1 VRKTVVLVRGVY
13 PPPSRR
19 RKAPP
24 RHTYAEYADRLERVG
39 AAMGAEIVHA
49 SYLPKGPRR
58 EACRWLAVQVREL
71 EVTATTLCR
80 AATVPGARSAEAS
93 VALHRDVARLEAAQ
107 QELDDLF
114 PPVVF
119 DRPGKVGRPVAAM
132 AGDPYAVPLEP
143 PSSWPPPGVT
153 QPAETLH
160 LDR

>member
-1 VRKTVVLVRGVY
+1 
-13 PPPSRR
+13 
-19 RKAPP
+19 
-24 RHTYAEYADRLERVG
+24 
-39 AAMGAEIVHA
+39 MGAEIVHA